1 MNGQNLQARA
11 YAETQNL
18 ASYVDQINFFFASC
32 IVTNKTCTAELDIRS
47 SSTHVVECGNQ
58 QPHASVPHGGKSS
71 KVKYQ
76 FKMKTQA
83 SWFQGNTWYPVLDS
97 T

>member
-32 IVTNKTCTAELDIRS
+32 IVTNKTCTAELDIL
-47 SSTHVVECGNQ
+47 Q
-58 QPHASVPHGGKSS
+58 QQHPRCQMRYQKPHASVQHGEKSS

-83 SWFQGNTWYPVLDS
+83 S
-97 T
+97 